1 MKRSEM
7 IQKIANLISGHDHNP
22 EYDISDYDLEMS
34 HWVLD
39 LVEKEG
45 MLPPEVD
52 VVREGHD
59 CTENIWE
66 KE

>member
-1 MKRSEM
+1 MKRSEVQY
-7 IQKIANLISGHDHNP
+7 IISNFLYQLNVDSEDADRLGD
-22 EYDISDYDLEMS
+22 ELLTQLEK
-34 HWVLD
+34 V
-39 LVEKEG
+39 G